1 MMEVCDVRTRPPSH
15 NLLGLRRDMP
25 PATFAVPVKTRPGQ
39 DGAAINLQYFGSN
52 EVLSRDML
60 HAELAYTG
68 FLGLKDFMPAW
79 TVNAVAGYSS
89 MSRFVSIYPF
99 YRNNS
104 AHLVLCS
111 IRGGRNFMVKK
122 SMYSVELEGGYGT
135 GWGIMADDG
144 TYTAVSDSQEEPDG
158 NTVFLEREFEYL
170 TAGRLMAGAGFRYS
184 RLFGKGIRG
193 YAGLK
198 AGYVYGHGTR
208 YIGNTAFTG
217 TVTVGCSF

>member
-15 NLLGLRRDMP
+15 DLLGLRRDMP

-111 IRGGRNFMVKK
+111 IRGGRNFMVK
-122 SMYSVELEGGYGT
+122 
-135 GWGIMADDG
+135 DG
-144 TYTAVSDSQEEPDG
+144 
-158 NTVFLEREFEYL
+158 
-170 TAGRLMAGAGFRYS
+170 
-184 RLFGKGIRG
+184 
-193 YAGLK
+193 
-198 AGYVYGHGTR
+198 
-208 YIGNTAFTG
+208 
-217 TVTVGCSF
+217 